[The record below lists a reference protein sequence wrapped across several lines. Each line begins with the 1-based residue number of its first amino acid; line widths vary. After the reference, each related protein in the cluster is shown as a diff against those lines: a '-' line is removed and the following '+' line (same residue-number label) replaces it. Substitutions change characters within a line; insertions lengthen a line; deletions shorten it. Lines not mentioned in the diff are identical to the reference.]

1 MSAHDPIFKLDLPG
15 DEPKPRDVVVQFPT
29 NAEAAPVEPAEVED
43 AQLSLRERLQPAVER
58 FGSGWR
64 AAWVGDGILGMR
76 PRPVADLVRQFWT
89 APPPYIRDALILRIP
104 YAIYGTPVIAAT
116 AAVHLVLLV
125 ISYPSLLAGTCLL
138 VVFISLFL

>member
-15 DEPKPRDVVVQFPT
+15 EEPKPRDVVVQFPT
-29 NAEAAPVEPAEVED
+29 PADPAPVEQVEETRVRPA
-43 AQLSLRERLQPAVER
+43 LRERLQPAVER
-58 FGSGWR
+58 FGAGWR

-89 APPPYIRDALILRIP
+89 SPPPYIRDALILRIP
-104 YAIYGTPVIAAT
+104 YALYGTPVIAAT

-138 VVFISLFL
+138 VLFVSLFL